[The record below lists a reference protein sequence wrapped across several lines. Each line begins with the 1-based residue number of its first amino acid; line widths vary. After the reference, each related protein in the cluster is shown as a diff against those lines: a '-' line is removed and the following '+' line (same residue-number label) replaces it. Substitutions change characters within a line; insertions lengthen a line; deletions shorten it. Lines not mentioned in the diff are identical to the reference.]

1 MKTGTFFHGR
11 LQNNIQKQQNNN
23 GREHYI
29 LAIISALTVL
39 LLFVLFRRLTPF
51 VYETNDDLFLR
62 MIASGE
68 MSGVPE
74 AHLHFISYPAGLF
87 LTLLYRLFPSLP
99 WYGLLLCL
107 PFLLTEIFVL
117 SFLLRQIRSLC
128 FRCAA
133 VPLFGIVSCAFL
145 FPHIASLQFT
155 TSAGTAA
162 AGALF
167 LFLVSSPAL
176 SFQETLKNHAGFF
189 LLTACTFCIR
199 DQVLYMSLPFIG
211 MIWLAK
217 YLDARQLPAHSVPD
231 KKNASLSLFCKNSRQ
246 KNLLKLG
253 IFFFAMV
260 ASFVL
265 IEKLAY
271 HSSGWSSFRAYST
284 TRASIYDYEGYP
296 DFDTHETI
304 YRELGI
310 SRSSYEGAAH
320 RYSLLLEPAI
330 NRHSME
336 VLESISSQS
345 RHISCSQFSDK
356 LQEMSAFFCERH
368 LSDADKPL
376 NLLVYRCY
384 LLFIICAL
392 LSGKWRALRDI
403 LFILFARMVVW
414 SYLVY
419 HGRLPI
425 RVSQAAYL
433 AELAALFAIAFG
445 YRLWLLHGHS
455 RGEDFSAAVLTETSF
470 IPEGTS
476 VRTKGMDTA
485 RENSTAPYHL
495 YPPLRQKLCYGAWTL
510 CVLLILFTCIRSG
523 MPNAKK
529 TAEESRARLQFSESF
544 IYMKNYFA
552 THPDRFYYLDTNSFA
567 YFTEDALTVPGQ
579 EYGNYLFMGGWA
591 AKSPWYE
598 KKLTAKGISDPATAL
613 YENPSVYAV
622 FMNTG
627 ETNYDYLKEFYA
639 ENYPGVTLKVT
650 ETVDAGGGLSFLILK
665 GYPEETP

>member
-1 MKTGTFFHGR
+1 MKTGTFFQKTSPYNTERQHDSGR
-11 LQNNIQKQQNNN
+11 
-23 GREHYI
+23 REHYI
-29 LAIISALTVL
+29 LAAVSVL
-39 LLFVLFRRLTPF
+39 VVFLLFVFFRRLSPF

-74 AHLHFISYPAGLF
+74 AHLHFISYPAGL
-87 LTLLYRLFPSLP
+87 LLSLLYRLFPSIP
-99 WYGLLLCL
+99 WYGLFLCL

-117 SFLLRQIRSLC
+117 SFLVRQIRALLA
-128 FRCAA
+128 RCVA
-133 VPLFGIVSCAFL
+133 VILFGILNFSFL

-155 TSAGTAA
+155 TSAGAAA

-167 LFLVSSPAL
+167 LFFVSSASL
-176 SFQETLKNHAGFF
+176 SFRETLKNHAAFF
-189 LLTACTFCIR
+189 LLAALTFCIR
-199 DQVLYMSLPFIG
+199 NQVLYMSFPFMG

-217 YLDARQLPAHSVPD
+217 YLDARQFSDPSMPAKRTVSIPFFHP
-231 KKNASLSLFCKNSRQ
+231 NAQQ

-253 IFFFAMV
+253 GLFLIMI

-265 IEKLAY
+265 VEKLAY
-271 HSSGWSSFRAYST
+271 HTDNWSSFRSYSAA
-284 TRASIYDYEGYP
+284 RASIYDYAGYP
-296 DFDTHETI
+296 DYAAHETL

-320 RYSLLLEPAI
+320 RYSLLLEPAL

-336 VLESISSQS
+336 VLESVSAQS
-345 RHISCSQFSDK
+345 RHISFGQLSDK
-356 LQEMSAFFCERH
+356 LQEMAAFFCERH

-384 LLFIICAL
+384 LLFVICAL
-392 LSGKWRALRDI
+392 LSGNRRALRDI

-425 RVSQAAYL
+425 RVSQAVYL

-445 YRLWLLHGHS
+445 HRLWLLHGHS
-455 RGEDFSAAVLTETSF
+455 PRADFSAADVPETSL
-470 IPEGTS
+470 IPAATS
-476 VRTKGMDTA
+476 VRTKDMDTA
-485 RENSTAPYHL
+485 RESSTAPY
-495 YPPLRQKLCYGAWTL
+495 PLHTSPRQTLCYGAWVL
-510 CVLLILFTCIRSG
+510 CVLLILYTCIRSG
-523 MPNAKK
+523 IPNAEK
-529 TAEESRARLQFSESF
+529 TAEESSARLQFSESF
-544 IYMKNYFA
+544 VYMKNYFA
-552 THPDRFYYLDTNSFA
+552 AHPDRFYYLDTNSFA
-567 YFTEDALTVPGQ
+567 YFTEDALAAPGQ

-598 KKLTAKGISDPATAL
+598 KKLTAKGISDPAAAL

-627 ETNYDYLKEFYA
+627 ETNYDYLNQFYA
-639 ENYPGVTLKVT
+639 ENHPGVTLEVT
-650 ETVDAGGGLSFLILK
+650 ETVDAGGGLSFLVLK
-665 GYPEETP
+665 GYPKETP